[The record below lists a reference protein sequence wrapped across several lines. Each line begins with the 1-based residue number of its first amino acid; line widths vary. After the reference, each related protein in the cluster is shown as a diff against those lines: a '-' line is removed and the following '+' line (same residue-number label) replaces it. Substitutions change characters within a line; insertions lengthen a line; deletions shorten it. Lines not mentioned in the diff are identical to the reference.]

1 MDEIKVIVADDH
13 TLVRMGLIA
22 LLESESD
29 IRVVGEAAN
38 GEEAVRKALD
48 LRPDVVITDLMMPGL
63 DGIETTRRLR
73 EADPGI
79 RILILTT
86 STSSDDLAHAL
97 EAGAGGAVTKSSEN
111 QLLLTAIRS
120 VAAGRKFV
128 SKDIS
133 DLIASDPPA
142 PDLTPRQ
149 LQILDSI
156 TRGLT
161 NTDIGRQLGISPDRV
176 KVHSMA
182 IFQKL
187 GAANRAEA
195 VAIALRK
202 HLLKI

>member
-1 MDEIKVIVADDH
+1 MNPIRVMLVDDH
-13 TLVRMGLIA
+13 AVMRRGLASLLATCPELEVIGDAGDGETALKRADELHPDLVIMDLLMPRM
-22 LLESESD
+22 
-29 IRVVGEAAN
+29 
-38 GEEAVRKALD
+38 
-48 LRPDVVITDLMMPGL
+48 
-63 DGIETTRRLR
+63 DGAETTRRLWTR
-73 EADPGI
+73 HPEI
-79 RILILTT
+79 RVLVLTT

-97 EAGAGGAVTKSSEN
+97 EAGADGAVTKSSEN

-202 HLLKI
+202 HLLKM